1 MTDETPQ
8 PIPVS
13 EPPDAQ
19 TRRARVPR
27 VIRKATPKRKRA
39 AKAAPIESIGPD
51 GLTDK
56 QRVWCE
62 AYLQCGLNATEA
74 ARRAGY
80 KDPEQ
85 SGWVNKN
92 KAEIRAYLDARL
104 KSHKMGADE
113 VLARL
118 SDMAQGNMGDF
129 ISREITE
136 DGLSIDTIDLSKA
149 RKSGKLH
156 LIRKIKIGPD
166 GTSLELHD
174 AKDAL
179 ELIGKH
185 YELFTEKQKIEGEVS
200 TRISNL
206 NELLKIAYGPKPTE

>member
-1 MTDETPQ
+1 MTDETPKTLT
-8 PIPVS
+8 
-13 EPPDAQ
+13 ETDAKP
-19 TRRARVPR
+19 TRRVRVPR
-27 VIRKATPKRKRA
+27 VIRKVTPKRQRKSKVA
-39 AKAAPIESIGPD
+39 DVEPIGLD

-62 AYLQCGLNATEA
+62 HYLQCGLNATEA
-74 ARRAGY
+74 GRRAGY

-129 ISREITE
+129 IGREITE
-136 DGLSIDTIDLSKA
+136 DGLYIDTIDLSKA